1 MKKLVIGIGNDYRRD
16 DSIGLWI
23 AREIRKANLPETE
36 VVESSGE
43 ITELMDCWEKADWVL
58 AVDALDAGGSPG
70 TLHCFNAQKDP
81 LPTESFSCSTH
92 AISLPEAI
100 ELARALGQLP
110 PHLYVYGIQGKNFS
124 AGEKIST
131 ELQTKKYSIV
141 DKIIQEITKG
151 RDDHA

>member
-1 MKKLVIGIGNDYRRD
+1 MKKLIIGIGNEYRRD

-23 AREIRKANLPETE
+23 ARDLRKAKLPETKI
-36 VVESSGE
+36 VESSGE
-43 ITELMDCWEKADWVL
+43 ITELMNCWENADWVL

-70 TLHCFNAQKDP
+70 TLHCFNAQEGP

-100 ELARALGQLP
+100 ELARALGRLP
-110 PHLYVYGIQGKNFS
+110 SHLYVYGIQGKNFS

-131 ELQTKKYSIV
+131 ELQTKKNSIV
-141 DKIIQEITKG
+141 KKIIQDISSG
-151 RDDHA
+151 RSENA